1 MKLLISLIQ
10 NYPKEHPGRHAPK
23 RRSTKANASPNSPHA
38 HVAPRKLLIFVR
50 REIRPFVR
58 RFPDVGSAGST
69 LPRLTI
75 AAPQR
80 VRSNQAAWGLG
91 RENADVLRRPRIAF
105 SSAQMSFPSRARL
118 ASRRPSTRRGRN
130 LATPRF
136 LRWRS
141 AQSCFFLPLCV
152 EWWVIWCRVGIGF

>member
-23 RRSTKANASPNSPHA
+23 RRSTKANASPT
-38 HVAPRKLLIFVR
+38 VASCARSAPKVLIFVR

-58 RFPDVGSAGST
+58 RFSDIGSAGST
-69 LPRLTI
+69 LPCLTI
-75 AAPQR
+75 AAPRR

-130 LATPRF
+130 LAMPRF

-152 EWWVIWCRVGIGF
+152 ERWVIWCRIGIGF